1 MECFVRA
8 CFKILKLPLK
18 KFQVFFFLKKTR
30 DYLKGSL
37 KEAKTIRNDLQVSG

>member
-18 KFQVFFFLKKTR
+18 KFQVFFFLKTR

-37 KEAKTIRNDLQVSG
+37 KEAKTIRNDHQVSG